1 MTEEQKTR
9 LILVTNDD
17 GYEAEGVVVLYNRLR
32 DLGETYLV
40 APDREKSATS
50 LALTLR
56 EPLRARRVG
65 PTVFAVEGTPADCL
79 YLAVEKLLPRRPD
92 LVVSGINHGP
102 NLGQQD
108 VSYSGTVAGAVQGTY
123 FGIPS
128 LAVSA
133 LSDSRGIYPFELA
146 ADISRQ
152 ISALLLAGPPVQ
164 GITLNLNVPP
174 PPFQGLRLTK
184 LGEKRYAPEII
195 QADDPRRRSYYW
207 IGLGNPS
214 PVGDGES
221 DLEAIRRGYA
231 SLTPL
236 HSDLTDYTA
245 LRDAALQGL
254 ASRIAGPAKTKKD

>member
-1 MTEEQKTR
+1 MIEKQKSK
-9 LILVTNDD
+9 LILITNDD
-17 GYEAEGVVVLYNRLR
+17 GYEAEGVGVLFNRLR
-32 DLGETYLV
+32 NLGEAYLV
-40 APDREKSATS
+40 APDREMSATS

-56 EPLRARRVG
+56 DPLRARRIG

-79 YLAVEKLLPRRPD
+79 YLAVQKLLPRRPD

-133 LSDSRGIYPFELA
+133 LSDNRGVYPFGLA
-146 ADISRQ
+146 ADIARELSE
-152 ISALLLAGPPVQ
+152 LLLEAPPVQ

-174 PPFQGLRLTK
+174 PPFRGLRLTK

-207 IGLGNPS
+207 IGLGRPQ
-214 PVGDGES
+214 PVGDGQS
-221 DLEAIRRGYA
+221 DLEAIRSGYA

-236 HSDLTDYTA
+236 HSDLTDYSA
-245 LRDAALQGL
+245 LGNSDLQSL
-254 ASRIAGPAKTKKD
+254 VSRIAGPEEKG

>member
-1 MTEEQKTR
+1 MAMTENQKAR

-17 GYEAEGVVVLYNRLR
+17 GYEAEGVGVLFTRLK

-40 APDREKSATS
+40 APDREMSATS

-56 EPLRARRVG
+56 EPLRARPVG
-65 PTVFAVEGTPADCL
+65 PNVYAVEGTPADCL

-133 LSDSRGIYPFELA
+133 LADSRGVYPFSLA
-146 ADISRQ
+146 ADIAKQ
-152 ISALLLAGPPVQ
+152 LAALLLEGPPVP

-174 PPFQGLRLTK
+174 PPFLGLRLAK
-184 LGEKRYAPEII
+184 LGEKKYVPEII
-195 QADDPRRRSYYW
+195 QAEDPRRRSYYW
-207 IGLGNPS
+207 IGLGNPH
-214 PVGDGES
+214 PLGDGES
-221 DLEAIRRGYA
+221 DLDTVRRGYA

-236 HSDLTDYTA
+236 HSDLTDYSA
-245 LRDAALQGL
+245 LRDSGLQNL
-254 ASRIAGPAKTKKD
+254 ASRVADPEKKD

>member
-1 MTEEQKTR
+1 MRSK

-17 GYEAEGVVVLYNRLR
+17 GYEAEGVIVLFRSLQ
-32 DLGETYLV
+32 DLGQAYLV

-56 EPLRARRVG
+56 DPLHVRRAG
-65 PTVFAVEGTPADCL
+65 PKAFAVEGTPADCI

-102 NLGQQD
+102 NLGRQD
-108 VSYSGTVAGAVQGTY
+108 VSYSGTVAGAVQATY

-133 LSDSRGIYPFELA
+133 LPGSRGAYSFDLA

-152 ISALLLAGPPVQ
+152 LAARLLAGPPLK

-184 LGEKRYAPEII
+184 LGEKHYSPEII
-195 QADDPRRRSYYW
+195 MADDPRRRTYYW
-207 IGLGNPS
+207 IGLGKPRL
-214 PVGDGES
+214 VGDGES
-221 DLEAIRRGYA
+221 DLEAVRRGYV

-236 HSDLTDYTA
+236 HSDLTDY
-245 LRDAALQGL
+245 AALQHPSLQKL
-254 ASRIAGPAKTKKD
+254 AARIAGPAKKK

>member
-1 MTEEQKTR
+1 MTEKQKSK

-17 GYEAEGVVVLYNRLR
+17 GYEAEGVAVLFSRLR
-32 DLGETYLV
+32 DLGEAFLV
-40 APDREKSATS
+40 APDREMSATS

-56 EPLRARRVG
+56 GPLRARRVG

-133 LSDSRGIYPFELA
+133 MPDSRGIYPFALA
-146 ADISRQ
+146 ADIARQ
-152 ISALLLAGPPVQ
+152 LSVALLEAPPLQSV
-164 GITLNLNVPP
+164 TLNLNVPP
-174 PPFQGLRLTK
+174 PPFRGLRLTK
-184 LGEKRYAPEII
+184 LGEKRYSPEII
-195 QADDPRRRSYYW
+195 QADDPRRKSYFW
-207 IGLGNPS
+207 IGLGRPQ
-214 PVGDGES
+214 PVGDGQS
-221 DLEAIRRGYA
+221 DLEAVRSGYA

-236 HSDLTDYTA
+236 HSDLTDYSA
-245 LRDAALQGL
+245 LSNPGLQGM
-254 ASRIAGPAKTKKD
+254 ASRIVAPEDRD